1 MIDLTVVNGQKIKCE
16 IKGEV
21 NIKLQGGST
30 VKLNDILYSPQSVKN
45 IMSVSKLIWKGSTM
59 GATKYKVII
68 KKSGVNMNLDARK
81 VKNESTMF
89 LFEAKRY
96 VPEV

>member
-1 MIDLTVVNGQKIKCE
+1 
-16 IKGEV
+16 
-21 NIKLQGGST
+21 
-30 VKLNDILYSPQSVKN
+30 
-45 IMSVSKLIWKGSTM
+45 M

-96 VPEV
+96 VPEVQSPKEAIGNLTEEKEVQDDNDKKGNWRKKLGLLQEMYINVVHRY